1 MYYQKIALVVSV
13 CALVSALHGASQRWT
28 QEVKEAIHHTFSHDN
43 TIDVDNINGTIE
55 IIGDD
60 GTTMRVEGEKIIRAE
75 DQAEIDRAKREV
87 TLDINEKDGVAQ
99 LYVNGPFR
107 DRGHASSDHSFHDH
121 EDRHY
126 EVTYNLTVHVPHA
139 TELRLRDVNGAIR
152 AGQTRGKFEINDV
165 NGTVNLDSVSGSGN
179 VRTVNGALQATF
191 TESPKTP
198 IDFRTVNGK
207 IDTTFPASLAAD
219 VRVKT
224 LNGPAFTDFEATNLA
239 QDDPTMQLRNGRSV
253 FRMDKSKHLRI
264 GAGGPEL
271 SFETVNGS
279 ISIRKGTGK

>member
-1 MYYQKIALVVSV
+1 MYYQKIALAVSV
-13 CALVSALHGASQRWT
+13 CALVSTLHGASQRWT
-28 QEVKEAIHHTFSHDN
+28 QEAKEAIHHTFSRDS

-60 GTTMRVEGEKIIRAE
+60 GNTMRVEGEKIIRAE

-107 DRGHASSDHSFHDH
+107 HHDRGSDDHGFHDH

-126 EVTYNLTVHVPHA
+126 EVTYNLTVHVPRA
-139 TELRLRDVNGAIR
+139 TELRLHDVNGAIR
-152 AGQTRGKFEINDV
+152 AGQTRGKFDINDV
-165 NGTVNLDSVSGSGN
+165 NGSVNLDSVSGSGS

-191 TESPKTP
+191 TESPKAP

-219 VRVKT
+219 VKLKT
-224 LNGPAFTDFEATNLA
+224 LNGAAFTDFDATNLA
-239 QDDPTMQLRNGRSV
+239 QDASTQLRNGRNV
-253 FRMDKSKHLRI
+253 FRVDKSKHLRI
-264 GAGGPEL
+264 GNGGPEL